1 MTLAGMRMSDEQL
14 AEYFEIERPRL
25 RSIAYRIL
33 GTPDD
38 ADDVVQDSWLR
49 FSTADDASIE
59 NPAAWLTTVAS
70 RLAIDRLRSARHR
83 RETYVGPWLADPI
96 ASEPD
101 TVGAPDD
108 ALILAES
115 LSLPLGFLAVFKRLT
130 PLERAVHVGGGEL
143 GRRSDDGIVHGEEPG
158 EADGVSWGVGD
169 VALTAFLTTT
179 SRAGRP

>member
-1 MTLAGMRMSDEQL
+1 MSEDQL
-14 AEYFEIERPRL
+14 IECFEAERPRL

-49 FSTADDASIE
+49 FATADHASID
-59 NPAAWLTTVAS
+59 NPVAWLTTVAS

-96 ASEPD
+96 ASEL
-101 TVGAPDD
+101 TNESGADD

-115 LSLPLGFLAVFKRLT
+115 LSLGFLAVLERLT
-130 PLERAVHVGGGEL
+130 PLERAVFILHEVFGYQLAVWIIETPASL
-143 GRRSDDGIVHGEEPG
+143 FR
-158 EADGVSWGVGD
+158 
-169 VALTAFLTTT
+169 TAC
-179 SRAGRP
+179 SMPAI